1 MPNNRTALMN
11 PGKYHLGNLFTF
23 PPVQN
28 RKYIDRNMIKKIQ
41 WKTSALINRR
51 AYIGN
56 VKLID
61 KDNTSHIFTDSI
73 FKSKSNK
80 FDTFTLDGRI
90 DVAVG
95 DGEEI
100 IRLIGYADRLLQ
112 YKQNTLHI
120 INVSGQSEYLES
132 THKYKGV
139 SHPNQVCETDY
150 GVAWCNSHGVYF
162 YDGRQVRDLFINKGI
177 RTISKTKWDAFYNDS
192 HETMIGYSPSE
203 KQLVLFQDVTNGDDV
218 MVYDMTTTSWV
229 EGGGRAPN
237 KQKTN
242 FVNIWDGSLAFGYE
256 NLDNKTTVA
265 PWTPTPTTAITPFAI
280 QTKNFNFGTQANKKV
295 TKVYITL
302 KGTNPTNIVPK
313 FSINGGNFDGVF
325 KDVNGVNIT
334 SSAPLPGSSTWTE
347 IEMLTDGN
355 ANNVKSF
362 AVRLEQGSSGVVSD
376 IQIND
381 ITIVYRTKS
390 VK

>member
-1 MPNNRTALMN
+1 MANKRTALMN
-11 PGKYHLGNLFTF
+11 PGKHHLGNLFTF

-28 RKYIDRNMIKKIQ
+28 RKYIDRNKIKKIQ
-41 WKTSALINRR
+41 WKTSSLINRR

-56 VKLID
+56 VKVVD

-80 FDTFTLDGRI
+80 FDTFTLDRRI

-100 IRLIGYADRLLQ
+100 VRLIGYADRLLQ

-139 SHPNQVCETDY
+139 SHHNQVCETDY
-150 GVAWCNSHGVYF
+150 GIAWCNPHGVYF
-162 YDGRQVRDLFINKGI
+162 YDGRQVKDLFIKQGI
-177 RTISKTKWDAFYNDS
+177 RNISKTKWDAFYNDS
-192 HETMIGYSPSE
+192 HETMIGYSPAE

-229 EGGGRAPN
+229 QGGGRTFN
-237 KQKTN
+237 KEKTN
-242 FVNIWDGSLAFGYE
+242 FINIWDGRLVFGYE
-256 NLDNKTTVA
+256 NADNKTTVA
-265 PWTPTPTTAITPFAI
+265 PWTPVPTTAITPFII

-302 KGTNPTNIVPK
+302 KGTNPTKIHPK
-313 FSINGGNFDGVF
+313 FSINGGDFTGVF
-325 KDVNGVNIT
+325 KDLDGNNIT
-334 SSAPLPGSSTWTE
+334 SITGYANWTE

-355 ANNVKSF
+355 ANNIKSF
-362 AVRLEQGSSGVVSD
+362 AVRLEETSSQSVVSD
-376 IQIND
+376 IEIND

>member
-1 MPNNRTALMN
+1 MANQRTALMN
-11 PGKYHLGNLFTF
+11 PGKHHLGNLFTF

-56 VKLID
+56 VKVID

-80 FDTFTLDGRI
+80 FDTFTLDRRI

-150 GVAWCNSHGVYF
+150 GIAWCNPHGVYF
-162 YDGRQVRDLFINKGI
+162 YDGKQVRDLFVNKGI
-177 RTISKTKWDAFYNDS
+177 RTISKTKWDAFYNNS

-203 KQLVLFQDVTNGDDV
+203 KQLVLFQDVTSGDDV
-218 MVYDMTTTSWV
+218 MLYDMTTTSWV
-229 EGGGRAPN
+229 EGGGRVPN
-237 KQKTN
+237 KEKTN
-242 FVNIWDGSLAFGYE
+242 FINIWDGRLVFGYE
-256 NLDNKTTVA
+256 NAANKTTIE
-265 PWTPTPTTAITPFAI
+265 PWTSTPGTAITPFI
-280 QTKNFNFGTQANKKV
+280 IETKNFDFGTQANKKI

-313 FSINGGNFDGVF
+313 FSVNGGAFSGVF
-325 KDVNGVNIT
+325 KDTSGNNIT
-334 SSAPLPGSSTWTE
+334 NIAGPGSTWTE
-347 IEMLTDGN
+347 IEMLTNGN

-362 AVRLEQGSSGVVSD
+362 AVRLEEVSSQSVVSD
-376 IQIND
+376 IEIND

>member
-1 MPNNRTALMN
+1 MSKRTALIN
-11 PGKYHLGNLFTF
+11 PGKYHLGNLFIF

-28 RKYIDRNMIKKIQ
+28 RKYVDVNLIKKIQ
-41 WKTSALINRR
+41 WKTSALVNRR
-51 AYIGN
+51 AYVAN
-56 VKLID
+56 VKVVD

-80 FDTFTLDGRI
+80 FDVFTMDRRI

-100 IRLIGYADRLLQ
+100 VKLIGYADRLLQ
-112 YKQNTLHI
+112 FKQNTLHI
-120 INVSGQSEYLES
+120 INVSGQAEYLEA

-139 SHPNQVCETDY
+139 SNPNQVCETDF
-150 GVAWCNSHGVYF
+150 GIAWCNNNGVYF
-162 YDGRQVRDLFINKGI
+162 YNGETVTDLFIKSGI
-177 RTISKTKWDAFYNDS
+177 KVISQEKWDAFYNDS
-192 HETMIGYSPSE
+192 NETMIGYSPAE

-218 MVYDMTTTSWV
+218 MVYDMITTSWV
-229 EGGGRAPN
+229 EGGGRTEN
-237 KQKTN
+237 KEKTN
-242 FVNIWDGSLAFGYE
+242 FVNIWDGRLAFGYE
-256 NLDNKTTVA
+256 SNTGATTIS
-265 PWTPTPTTAITPFAI
+265 PWNPSPTRAITPFVI
-280 QTKNFNFGTQANKKV
+280 ETKNFNFGTQANKKV

-302 KGTNPTNIVPK
+302 KGTDPTNIVPK
-313 FSINGGNFDGVF
+313 FSKNGGNFDGVF
-325 KDVNGVNIT
+325 KDTSGNNIT
-334 SSAPLPGSSTWTE
+334 NITGPGDTWTE

-376 IQIND
+376 IEIND

>member
-1 MPNNRTALMN
+1 MSKRTALMN
-11 PGKYHLGNLFTF
+11 PGKYHLGNLFIF

-28 RKYIDRNMIKKIQ
+28 RKYVDVNLIKKIQ

-51 AYIGN
+51 AYVGN
-56 VKLID
+56 VKIVD

-80 FDTFTLDGRI
+80 FDVFTMDRRI

-100 IRLIGYADRLLQ
+100 VKLIGYADRLLQ
-112 YKQNTLHI
+112 FKQNTLHI
-120 INVSGQSEYLES
+120 INVSGQAEYLEA

-139 SHPNQVCETDY
+139 SNPNQVCETDF
-150 GVAWCNSHGVYF
+150 GIAWCNNNGVYF
-162 YDGRQVRDLFINKGI
+162 YNGETVTDLFIKSGVKV
-177 RTISKTKWDAFYNDS
+177 ISQEKWDAFYNDS
-192 HETMIGYSPSE
+192 NETMIGYSPAE
-203 KQLVLFQDVTNGDDV
+203 KQLVFFQDVTNGDDV
-218 MVYDMTTTSWV
+218 MVYDMITTSWV
-229 EGGGRAPN
+229 EGGGRTEN
-237 KQKTN
+237 KEKTN
-242 FVNIWDGSLAFGYE
+242 FVNIWDGRLAFGYE
-256 NLDNKTTVA
+256 SNTGATTIS
-265 PWTPTPTTAITPFAI
+265 PWNPSPTRAITPFAI
-280 QTKNFNFGTQANKKV
+280 ETKNHNFGTQANKKV

-302 KGTNPTNIVPK
+302 KGSNPTNIVPK
-313 FSINGGNFDGVF
+313 FSVDGGAFSGVF
-325 KDVNGVNIT
+325 KDTSGNNIT
-334 SSAPLPGSSTWTE
+334 NIAGPGNTWTE

-362 AVRLEQGSSGVVSD
+362 AVRLEEVSSQSVVSD

>member
-1 MPNNRTALMN
+1 MSKRTALMN
-11 PGKYHLGNLFTF
+11 PGKYHLGNLFIF

-28 RKYIDRNMIKKIQ
+28 RKYVDVNLIKKIQ

-51 AYIGN
+51 AYVAN
-56 VKLID
+56 VKIVD

-80 FDTFTLDGRI
+80 FDVFTMDRRI

-100 IRLIGYADRLLQ
+100 VKLIGYADRLLQ
-112 YKQNTLHI
+112 FKQNTLHI
-120 INVSGQSEYLES
+120 INVSGQAEYLEA

-139 SHPNQVCETDY
+139 SNPNQVCETDF
-150 GVAWCNSHGVYF
+150 GIAWCNNNGVYF
-162 YDGRQVRDLFINKGI
+162 YNGETVTDLFIKSGI
-177 RTISKTKWDAFYNDS
+177 KVISQEKWDAFYNDS
-192 HETMIGYSPSE
+192 NETMIGYSPAE

-218 MVYDMTTTSWV
+218 MVYDMITTSWV
-229 EGGGRAPN
+229 EGGGRTEN
-237 KQKTN
+237 KEKTN
-242 FVNIWDGSLAFGYE
+242 FVNIWDGRLAFGYE
-256 NLDNKTTVA
+256 NSAGATTIS
-265 PWTPTPTTAITPFAI
+265 PWNPSPTRAITPFAME
-280 QTKNFNFGTQANKKV
+280 TKNHNFGTQANKKV

-313 FSINGGNFDGVF
+313 FSVDGGAFSGVF
-325 KDVNGVNIT
+325 KDTSGNNIT
-334 SSAPLPGSSTWTE
+334 NIAGPGNTWTE

-362 AVRLEQGSSGVVSD
+362 AVRLEEVSSQSVVSD

>member
-1 MPNNRTALMN
+1 MANQRTALMN
-11 PGKYHLGNLFTF
+11 PGKHHLGNLFTF

-51 AYIGN
+51 AFIGN
-56 VKLID
+56 VKVID

-80 FDTFTLDGRI
+80 FDTFTLDRRI

-150 GVAWCNSHGVYF
+150 GIAWCNPHGVYF
-162 YDGRQVRDLFINKGI
+162 YDGKQVRDLFVNKGI

-203 KQLVLFQDVTNGDDV
+203 KQLVLFQDVTSGDDV
-218 MVYDMTTTSWV
+218 MLYDMTTTSWV
-229 EGGGRAPN
+229 EGGGRVPN
-237 KQKTN
+237 KEKTN
-242 FVNIWDGSLAFGYE
+242 FINIWDGRLVFGYE
-256 NLDNKTTVA
+256 NAANKTTIE
-265 PWTPTPTTAITPFAI
+265 PWTSTPGTAITPFI
-280 QTKNFNFGTQANKKV
+280 IETKNFDFGTQANKKI

-313 FSINGGNFDGVF
+313 FSVNGGAFSGVF
-325 KDVNGVNIT
+325 KDTSGNNIT
-334 SSAPLPGSSTWTE
+334 NIAGPGSTWTE
-347 IEMLTDGN
+347 IEMLTNGN

-362 AVRLEQGSSGVVSD
+362 AVRLEEVSSQSVVSD
-376 IQIND
+376 IEIND

>member
-1 MPNNRTALMN
+1 MANQRTALMN
-11 PGKYHLGNLFTF
+11 PGKHHLGNLFTF

-56 VKLID
+56 VKVID

-80 FDTFTLDGRI
+80 FDTFTLDRRI

-150 GVAWCNSHGVYF
+150 GIAWCNPHGVYF
-162 YDGRQVRDLFINKGI
+162 YDGKQVRDLFVNKGI
-177 RTISKTKWDAFYNDS
+177 RTISKTKWDAFYNNS

-203 KQLVLFQDVTNGDDV
+203 KQLVLFQDVTSGDDV
-218 MVYDMTTTSWV
+218 MLYDMTTTSWE
-229 EGGGRAPN
+229 EGGGRVPN
-237 KQKTN
+237 KEKTN
-242 FVNIWDGSLAFGYE
+242 FINIWDGRLVFGYE
-256 NLDNKTTVA
+256 NAANKTTIE
-265 PWTPTPTTAITPFAI
+265 PWTSTPGTAITPFI
-280 QTKNFNFGTQANKKV
+280 IETKNFDFGTQANKKI

-313 FSINGGNFDGVF
+313 FSVNGGAFSGVF
-325 KDVNGVNIT
+325 KDTSGNNIT
-334 SSAPLPGSSTWTE
+334 NIAGPGSTWTE
-347 IEMLTDGN
+347 IEMLTNGN

-362 AVRLEQGSSGVVSD
+362 AVRLEEVSSQSVVSD
-376 IQIND
+376 IEIND

>member
-1 MPNNRTALMN
+1 MSKRTALMN
-11 PGKYHLGNLFTF
+11 PGKYHLGNLFIF

-28 RKYIDRNMIKKIQ
+28 RKYVDVNLIKKIQ

-51 AYIGN
+51 AYVGN
-56 VKLID
+56 VKIVD

-80 FDTFTLDGRI
+80 FDVFTMDRRI

-100 IRLIGYADRLLQ
+100 VRLIGYADRLLQ
-112 YKQNTLHI
+112 FKQNTLHI
-120 INVSGQSEYLES
+120 INVSGQAEYLEA

-139 SHPNQVCETDY
+139 SNPNQVCETDF
-150 GVAWCNSHGVYF
+150 GIAWCNNNGVYF
-162 YDGRQVRDLFINKGI
+162 YNGETVTDLFIKSGVKV
-177 RTISKTKWDAFYNDS
+177 ISQEKWDAFYNDS
-192 HETMIGYSPSE
+192 NETMIGYSPAE

-218 MVYDMTTTSWV
+218 MVYDMITTSWV
-229 EGGGRAPN
+229 EGGGRTEN
-237 KQKTN
+237 KEKTN
-242 FVNIWDGSLAFGYE
+242 FVNIWDGRLAFGYE
-256 NLDNKTTVA
+256 SNTGATTIS
-265 PWTPTPTTAITPFAI
+265 PWNPSPTRAITPFAI
-280 QTKNFNFGTQANKKV
+280 ETKNHNFGTQANKKV

-302 KGTNPTNIVPK
+302 KGSNPTNIVPK
-313 FSINGGNFDGVF
+313 FSVDGGAFSGVF
-325 KDVNGVNIT
+325 KDTSGNNIT
-334 SSAPLPGSSTWTE
+334 NIAGPGNTWTE

-362 AVRLEQGSSGVVSD
+362 AVRLEEVSSQSVVSD

>member
-1 MPNNRTALMN
+1 MANQRTALMN
-11 PGKYHLGNLFTF
+11 PGKHHLGNLFTF

-56 VKLID
+56 VKVVD

-80 FDTFTLDGRI
+80 FDTFTLDRRI

-100 IRLIGYADRLLQ
+100 VRLIGYADRLLQ

-150 GVAWCNSHGVYF
+150 GVAWCNPHGVYF
-162 YDGRQVRDLFINKGI
+162 YDGKQVRDLFINKGI
-177 RTISKTKWDAFYNDS
+177 RNISKAKWDAFYNDS
-192 HETMIGYSPSE
+192 DETMIGYSPSE
-203 KQLVLFQDVTNGDDV
+203 KQLVLFQDVTSGDDV
-218 MVYDMTTTSWV
+218 MLYDMTTTSWV
-229 EGGGRAPN
+229 EGGGRVPN
-237 KQKTN
+237 KEKTN
-242 FVNIWDGSLAFGYE
+242 FINIWDGRLVFGYE
-256 NLDNKTTVA
+256 NAANKTTIE
-265 PWTPTPTTAITPFAI
+265 PWTSTPGTAITPFI
-280 QTKNFNFGTQANKKV
+280 IETKNFDFGTQANKKI

-313 FSINGGNFDGVF
+313 FSVNGGAFSGVF
-325 KDVNGVNIT
+325 KDTSGNNIT
-334 SSAPLPGSSTWTE
+334 NIAGPGNTWTE

-362 AVRLEQGSSGVVSD
+362 AVRLEEVSSQSVVSD

>member
-1 MPNNRTALMN
+1 MANQRTALMN
-11 PGKYHLGNLFTF
+11 PGKHHLGNLFTF

-56 VKLID
+56 VKVID

-80 FDTFTLDGRI
+80 FDTFTLDRRI

-150 GVAWCNSHGVYF
+150 GIAWCNPHGVYF
-162 YDGRQVRDLFINKGI
+162 YDGKQVRDLFVNKGI

-203 KQLVLFQDVTNGDDV
+203 KQLVLFQDVTSGDDV
-218 MVYDMTTTSWV
+218 MLYDMTTTSWV
-229 EGGGRAPN
+229 EGGGRVPN
-237 KQKTN
+237 KEKTN
-242 FVNIWDGSLAFGYE
+242 FINIWDGRLVFGYE
-256 NLDNKTTVA
+256 NAANKTTIE
-265 PWTPTPTTAITPFAI
+265 PWTSTPGTAITPFI
-280 QTKNFNFGTQANKKV
+280 IETKNFDFGTQANKKI

-313 FSINGGNFDGVF
+313 FSVNGGAFSGVF
-325 KDVNGVNIT
+325 KDTSGNNIT
-334 SSAPLPGSSTWTE
+334 NIAGPGSTWTE
-347 IEMLTDGN
+347 IEMLTNGN

-362 AVRLEQGSSGVVSD
+362 AVRLEEVSSQSVVSD
-376 IQIND
+376 IEIND

>member
-1 MPNNRTALMN
+1 MANKRTALMN

-80 FDTFTLDGRI
+80 FDIFTLDRRI

-100 IRLIGYADRLLQ
+100 VRLIGYADRLLQ

-150 GVAWCNSHGVYF
+150 GIAWCNSHGVYF

-177 RTISKTKWDAFYNDS
+177 RTISKDTWDAFYNNSD
-192 HETMIGYSPSE
+192 ETMIGYSPAE
-203 KQLVLFQDVTNGDDV
+203 KQLILFQDVTNGDDV

-229 EGGGRAPN
+229 EGGGRTPN
-237 KQKTN
+237 KEKTN
-242 FVNIWDGSLAFGYE
+242 FVNIWDGRLAFGYE
-256 NLDNKTTVA
+256 NLDNKTTIA
-265 PWTPTPTTAITPFAI
+265 PWTSVPSTAITPFAI

-313 FSINGGNFDGVF
+313 FSVNGGAFTGVF
-325 KDVNGVNIT
+325 KDVNGDDIN
-334 SSAPLPGSSTWTE
+334 SSSPLPGSSNWTE

-362 AVRLEQGSSGVVSD
+362 AVKLEQGSSSVVSD
-376 IQIND
+376 IEIND

>member
-1 MPNNRTALMN
+1 MSKRTALMN
-11 PGKYHLGNLFTF
+11 PGKYHLGNLFIF

-28 RKYIDRNMIKKIQ
+28 RKYVDVNLIKKIQ

-51 AYIGN
+51 AYVAN
-56 VKLID
+56 VKVVD

-80 FDTFTLDGRI
+80 FDVFTMDRRI

-100 IRLIGYADRLLQ
+100 VKLIGYADRLLQ
-112 YKQNTLHI
+112 FKQNTLHV
-120 INVSGQSEYLES
+120 INVSGQAEYLEA

-139 SHPNQVCETDY
+139 SNPNQVCETDF
-150 GVAWCNSHGVYF
+150 GVAWCNNNGVYF
-162 YDGRQVRDLFINKGI
+162 YNGETVTDLFIKSGI
-177 RTISKTKWDAFYNDS
+177 KVISQEKWDAFYNDS
-192 HETMIGYSPSE
+192 NETMIGYSPAE
-203 KQLVLFQDVTNGDDV
+203 KQLVLFQDVTSGDDV
-218 MVYDMTTTSWV
+218 MVYDMITTSWV
-229 EGGGRAPN
+229 EGGGRTEN
-237 KQKTN
+237 KEKTN
-242 FVNIWDGSLAFGYE
+242 FVNIWDGRLAFGYE
-256 NLDNKTTVA
+256 NSSGATTIS
-265 PWTPTPTTAITPFAI
+265 PWNSSPTRAITPFAI
-280 QTKNFNFGTQANKKV
+280 ETKNHNFGTQANKKV

-302 KGTNPTNIVPK
+302 KGTDPTNIVPK
-313 FSINGGNFDGVF
+313 FSKNGGNFDGVF
-325 KDVNGVNIT
+325 KDTSGNNIT
-334 SSAPLPGSSTWTE
+334 NITGPGDTWTE

-362 AVRLEQGSSGVVSD
+362 AVRLEQGSSSVVSD